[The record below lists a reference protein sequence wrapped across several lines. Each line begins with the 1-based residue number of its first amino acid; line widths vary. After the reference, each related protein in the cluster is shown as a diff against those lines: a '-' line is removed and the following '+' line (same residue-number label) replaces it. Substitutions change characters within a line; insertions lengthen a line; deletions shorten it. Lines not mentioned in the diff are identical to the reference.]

1 MAENELTSPVK
12 KNDKSLMVGLLV
24 VIRVVAAIAIVGFL
38 FLSPPPEIVEGQA
51 EATSVRISGKLPG
64 RVMEFYVQEG
74 QDVKAGDTLVH
85 IHSSLAEAKLFQA
98 EAMENAAAAQNQK
111 IDAGTRSQIVQG
123 AYDVWQQAIAARNIA
138 KKTYDRMEALFQ
150 KQVIAEQKRDEAQA
164 AYEAALSGEK
174 AAKSQYDLA
183 VSGAQKE
190 DKESARSMVNVAKG
204 GVMEVEALLED
215 QYLVAPCDGVID
227 EIYPPQGEL
236 VALGAPIMNVLKMQD
251 KWITFNVREE
261 LLNDLPMGKEIE
273 VMIPALDKKRIK
285 AKVYYISDMG
295 AYAVWHATK
304 ATGEYDSRTFK
315 IKARPVEQIPDLRP
329 GMSIIY
335 DKPE

>member
-1 MAENELTSPVK
+1 MADNELTSPVK
-12 KNDKSLMVGLLV
+12 KNDKSLMIGLFV
-24 VIRVVAAIAIVGFL
+24 VIGVVIAIAIVGLL
-38 FLSPPPEIVEGQA
+38 FLSPPPEVVEGQA

-64 RVMEFYVQEG
+64 RVVAFYVHEG
-74 QDVKAGDTLVH
+74 QEVKAGDTLVH

-98 EAMENAAAAQNQK
+98 EAMQNAAAAQNQK
-111 IDAGTRSQIVQG
+111 VDAGTRTQIVQG
-123 AYDVWQQAIAARNIA
+123 AYDLWQQAIAARNIA
-138 KKTYDRMEALFQ
+138 KKTYDRMEALYQ
-150 KQVIAEQKRDEAQA
+150 KEVISAQKRDEAQA
-164 AYEAALSGEK
+164 AYEATQAGEK

-183 VSGAQKE
+183 VAGAQRE

-215 QYLVAPCDGVID
+215 QYLIAPCDGEID
-227 EIYPPQGEL
+227 EIYPHEGEL
-236 VALGAPIMNVLKMQD
+236 VALGAPIMSLLKMQD

-261 LLNDLPMGKEIE
+261 LLNNLPMGKEIE
-273 VMIPALDKKRIK
+273 VMIPALDKRRIK

-315 IKARPVEQIPDLRP
+315 IKARPDEQIPELRP
-329 GMSIIY
+329 GMSVIY
-335 DKPE
+335 DMPD